1 MNIHELK
8 ETDPKRFEREYWSW
22 VEHECDYEW
31 WDSVEENFKE
41 RMKEFGLDVY
51 KIAFSLSYSQGD
63 YATFEGYIAIDELL
77 EKLYPEQIVLIQEFR
92 DWGREPVEYRRSG
105 TPYINLRWYPGNTYP
120 SGLFKDLDQDAWSA
134 LTEQAADDFDLER
147 TVNDWLEAQASELY
161 DDLQKEYEYLTS
173 EEQYIEYCE
182 CNDIAFDDEE

>member
-8 ETDPKRFEREYWSW
+8 ETDPERFEREYWSW

-31 WDSVEENFKE
+31 WDSVKECFKE

-92 DWGREPVEYRRSG
+92 DWGCEPVDYRRSG
-105 TPYINLRWYPGNTYP
+105 TPYIDLRWCPGNTYP

>member
-77 EKLYPEQIVLIQEFR
+77 EKLYPEQIVLTQEFR

-105 TPYINLRWYPGNTYP
+105 TPYIALRWYPGNTCP

-147 TVNDWLEAQASELY
+147 TVNDWLAAQASELY

>member
-8 ETDPKRFEREYWSW
+8 ETDPERFEREYSSW
-22 VEHECDYEW
+22 AEHECEYEW
-31 WDSVEENFKE
+31 WDSVEECFKE

-51 KIAFSLSYSQGD
+51 KIAFSLGYVQGD

-92 DWGREPVEYRRSG
+92 DWGREPVDYRRSG
-105 TPYINLRWYPGNTYP
+105 TPYIALRWYPGNTYP

-161 DDLQKEYEYLTS
+161 FDLRKEYEYLTS

-182 CNDIAFDDEE
+182 CNDITFDDEE

>member
-8 ETDPKRFEREYWSW
+8 ETDPKRFEREYSSW
-22 VEHECDYEW
+22 VEHEGNYEW
-31 WDSVEENFKE
+31 WDSVEEGFKE

-51 KIAFSLSYSQGD
+51 KIAFSLGYSQGD

-105 TPYINLRWYPGNTYP
+105 TPYIALRWYPGNTYP
-120 SGLFKDLDQDAWSA
+120 SGLFKDLDQDAWAA

-161 DDLQKEYEYLTS
+161 FDLRKEYEYLTS

-182 CNDIAFDDEE
+182 CNDVTFDDEE